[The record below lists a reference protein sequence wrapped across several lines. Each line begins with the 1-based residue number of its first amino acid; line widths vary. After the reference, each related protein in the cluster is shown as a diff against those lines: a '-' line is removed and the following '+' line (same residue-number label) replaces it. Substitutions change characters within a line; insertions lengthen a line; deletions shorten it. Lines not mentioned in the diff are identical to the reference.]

1 VLGLRAPEAINVQ
14 RSKTLHEYNG
24 QTFMAGMILRLGC
37 LERIQDERDNQEDI
51 LQG

>member
-14 RSKTLHEYNG
+14 RSNG